1 MFAVFRAGKSSIDY
15 FRGDLPKMILK
26 DKIIPV
32 ALVAALLGGSVGA
45 IVSRKNTDTAATNYS
60 TTTPS
65 AGLLDRQNAPQLTD
79 TDNSKNGDLLA
90 SNTEGVDDAS
100 SYRAGFLDGFAAA
113 RERTVNAVTTSAAA
127 PTSRVVYRNAPVQ
140 RRSYSRASNSRQV
153 YYDYNNTQP
162 RKRSFWQKHRDKLT
176 VAMGAGGGALL
187 GSLIGGKKGAAIGAL
202 AGGGGAAVYTYG
214 IRKRNRQY

>member
-1 MFAVFRAGKSSIDY
+1 
-15 FRGDLPKMILK
+15 MILK

-45 IVSRKNTDTAATNYS
+45 IVSRKSPEPATAATY
-60 TTTPS
+60 TTPS
-65 AGLLDRQNAPQLTD
+65 ANLFERQNAQQATD
-79 TDNSKNGDLLA
+79 IADNDNSRVLDNNDVTA
-90 SNTEGVDDAS
+90 RVADAT
-100 SYRAGFLDGFAAA
+100 SYRIGFMDGFDAAGRNRLTA
-113 RERTVNAVTTSAAA
+113 NNVVAAERIVPA
-127 PTSRVVYRNAPVQ
+127 SRVVYRNAPA

-214 IRKRNRQY
+214 IRKRNRRY

>member
-1 MFAVFRAGKSSIDY
+1 
-15 FRGDLPKMILK
+15 MILK

-45 IVSRKNTDTAATNYS
+45 IVSRKNTDTATDSYTTAPAT
-60 TTTPS
+60 
-65 AGLLDRQNAPQLTD
+65 GFFDRQAARQISD
-79 TDNSKNGDLLA
+79 AAETDNSRQGDLVA
-90 SNTEGVDDAS
+90 AKTENVDDPS

-113 RERTVNAVTTSAAA
+113 RERTVSAVTASTVVPAN
-127 PTSRVVYRNAPVQ
+127 RVVYRNVPVQ

-153 YYDYNNTQP
+153 YYDYNTQP

-176 VAMGAGGGALL
+176 VAMGAGGGSLL
-187 GSLIGGKKGAAIGAL
+187 GALIGGKKGAAIGAL

-214 IRKRNRQY
+214 IRKRNRRY

>member
-1 MFAVFRAGKSSIDY
+1 
-15 FRGDLPKMILK
+15 MILK

-45 IVSRKNTDTAATNYS
+45 IVSRKSPEPATATYTA
-60 TTTPS
+60 PS
-65 AGLLDRQNAPQLTD
+65 ANLFDRQNMQPVAD
-79 TDNSKNGDLLA
+79 SDNSRILENSEVSAKVA
-90 SNTEGVDDAS
+90 DAA
-100 SYRAGFLDGFAAA
+100 SYRIGFLDGFNAAEKDRNLTA
-113 RERTVNAVTTSAAA
+113 NNVVTERIVPA
-127 PTSRVVYRNAPVQ
+127 SRVVYRNAPA

-153 YYDYNNTQP
+153 YYDYNNTNTQP

-176 VAMGAGGGALL
+176 VAMGAGGGALI

-214 IRKRNRQY
+214 IRKRNRNY